1 VRNFWLSAALCAVTG
16 CVLEPLPMTA
26 EAPPPAPAA
35 VVAVATPAPLPP
47 PPNAVTVMF
56 PNLPDF
62 LALAIPPIPLP
73 PGRLTLSNYSFDR
86 ARVQALVTAYPD
98 CGAHEGIVITDFALP
113 LNGTRVIEAAPG
125 ADICWRREFPPG
137 TAPGWTEWNR
147 DYTGTGR
154 SIDAKL

>member
-1 VRNFWLSAALCAVTG
+1 MRTLVLSATLFALTG
-16 CVLEPLPMTA
+16 CVIEPVVA
-26 EAPPPAPAA
+26 EAPPSAAP
-35 VVAVATPAPLPP
+35 VVAVATPAPPP
-47 PPNAVTVMF
+47 PPPPLAVTVMF

-73 PGRLTLSNYSFDR
+73 SGRLTLSNYSFDR
-86 ARVQALVTAYPD
+86 ARVQALVTSYAD
-98 CGAHEGIVITDFALP
+98 CGPHEGIVIADFALP

-125 ADICWRREFPPG
+125 ADVCWRREFPPG
-137 TAPGWTEWNR
+137 SAPGWTEWNR

>member
-1 VRNFWLSAALCAVTG
+1 VRKFWLSATLFALTG
-16 CVLEPLPMTA
+16 CVLEPVVA
-26 EAPPPAPAA
+26 EAPPPAP
-35 VVAVATPAPLPP
+35 VVAVAAPAPAPP
-47 PPNAVTVMF
+47 PSAVAVMF

-98 CGAHEGIVITDFALP
+98 CAAHEGVVVTDFALP

-125 ADICWRREFPPG
+125 ADVCWRREFPPG
-137 TAPGWTEWNR
+137 SAPGWTEWNR

>member
-1 VRNFWLSAALCAVTG
+1 MRKFWLSAVLCAVTG
-16 CVLEPLPMTA
+16 CAIEPVVV
-26 EAPPPAPAA
+26 EAPAPAP
-35 VVAVATPAPLPP
+35 VVAVVTPAPPP

-86 ARVQALVTAYPD
+86 ARVQAVVTAYPD
-98 CGAHEGIVITDFALP
+98 CGPHAGVVATDFVLP
-113 LNGTRVIEAAPG
+113 LNGTRVIDTAPG
-125 ADICWRREFPPG
+125 ADVCWRREFPPG
-137 TAPGWTEWNR
+137 STPGGWTDWNR